1 MKQIH
6 TNTPIEPIPVYR
18 EGRFD
23 RKYWYTL
30 QAKIKA
36 KKLLATT
43 IKRID
48 LFFVEYK
55 FTY

>member
-1 MKQIH
+1 MK
-6 TNTPIEPIPVYR
+6 PIPVYR
-18 EGRFD
+18 EGQFD

-36 KKLLATT
+36 KELMTATINRT
-43 IKRID
+43 D
-48 LFFVEYK
+48 LFFVEHK

>member
-1 MKQIH
+1 MK
-6 TNTPIEPIPVYR
+6 PIPVYR
-18 EGRFD
+18 EGQFD

-36 KKLLATT
+36 KELLATT
-43 IKRID
+43 IKRTD
-48 LFFVEYK
+48 LFFVEHK